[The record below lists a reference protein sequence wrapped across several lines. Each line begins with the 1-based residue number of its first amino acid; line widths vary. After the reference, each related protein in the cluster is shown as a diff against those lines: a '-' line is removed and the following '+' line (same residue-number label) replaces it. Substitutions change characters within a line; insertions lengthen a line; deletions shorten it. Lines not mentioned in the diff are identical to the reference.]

1 MIYTDLD
8 VIDIQKKFFA
18 LESTINMDKRKL
30 MEPKQI
36 QEGSRTNH
44 NEQSVISVLVLSL
57 SNTN

>member
-44 NEQSVISVLVLSL
+44 NEQSVISVSVH
-57 SNTN
+57 TN